1 MKPITRVFFL
11 ILVTLLLNA
20 CASQQ
25 PSLQQPNVDEQTSRL
40 ASLNTWLIEGKI
52 AFRGP
57 SNNNSGYLKWQQTN
71 DSYAIRVHG
80 PLGQGNREINGNG
93 SYIELSLPAG
103 TVSSDQPE
111 QFLYEQTGWTLP
123 ISELRYWVKGLAA
136 PSLGITHIKQDI
148 YITKLSQNGWDISYS
163 KHQLINSVW
172 LPGKII
178 ISKDLYKVI
187 ILAKDWTLTN

>member
-1 MKPITRVFFL
+1 MKSITKIFFL

-80 PLGQGNREINGNG
+80 PLGQGNREISGNG
-93 SYIELSLPAG
+93 SYIELSLPDG

>member
-1 MKPITRVFFL
+1 MRPTTKVFF
-11 ILVTLLLNA
+11 IIVITFLLNA

-25 PSLQQPNVDEQTSRL
+25 PSLQQPNEDEQTKRL
-40 ASLNTWLIEGKI
+40 TSLNTWIIEGKI

-57 SNNNSGYLKWQQTN
+57 NNNNSGYLTWQQTN

-80 PLGQGNREINGNG
+80 PLGQGNREISGN
-93 SYIELSLPAG
+93 SDYIELSLPEG

-111 QFLYEQTGWTLP
+111 QFLYQQTGWTLP

-163 KHQLINSVW
+163 NHQLVDSVW
-172 LPGKII
+172 LPRKII
-178 ISKDLYKVI
+178 ISKDLHKVI
-187 ILAKDWTLTN
+187 ILAKEWTLTN

>member
-1 MKPITRVFFL
+1 MKPITKVFFL
-11 ILVTLLLNA
+11 IVTTFLLNA

-25 PSLQQPNVDEQTSRL
+25 PSLQQPNLDEQTSRL
-40 ASLNTWLIEGKI
+40 VSLTTWIIEGKI

-57 SNNNSGYLKWQQTN
+57 NNNNSGYLTWQLTN

-80 PLGQGNREINGNG
+80 PLGQGNREISGN
-93 SYIELSLPAG
+93 SDYIELSLPDG
-103 TVSSDQPE
+103 TVGSDQPE

-136 PSLGITHIKQDI
+136 PSLSITHIKKDI

-178 ISKDLYKVI
+178 ISKDLHKVI
-187 ILAKDWTLTN
+187 ILAKDWTLSN

>member
-1 MKPITRVFFL
+1 MKPITRVLFF
-11 ILVTLLLNA
+11 IVTAFLLNA
-20 CASQQ
+20 CASKQ
-25 PSLQQPNVDEQTSRL
+25 PSLQQPNADEQTSRL
-40 ASLNTWLIEGKI
+40 TSLNTWIIEGKI

-57 SNNNSGYLKWQQTN
+57 SNNNSGYLTWQQTN

-80 PLGQGNREINGNG
+80 PLGQGNREISGN
-93 SYIELSLPAG
+93 SDYIELSLPDG
-103 TVSSDQPE
+103 TVGSDQPE

-136 PSLGITHIKQDI
+136 PSLGITYIKQDI

-178 ISKDLYKVI
+178 ISKDLHKVI
-187 ILAKDWTLTN
+187 ILAKDWTLSN

>member
-1 MKPITRVFFL
+1 MRPTTKVFF
-11 ILVTLLLNA
+11 IIVITFLLNA

-25 PSLQQPNVDEQTSRL
+25 PSLQQPNEDEQTKRL
-40 ASLNTWLIEGKI
+40 TSLNTWIIEGKI

-57 SNNNSGYLKWQQTN
+57 NNNNSGYLTWQQTN

-80 PLGQGNREINGNG
+80 PLGQGNREISGN
-93 SYIELSLPAG
+93 SDYIELSLPEG

-111 QFLYEQTGWTLP
+111 QFLYQQTGWTLP

-163 KHQLINSVW
+163 NHQLVDSVW

-178 ISKDLYKVI
+178 ISKDLHKVI
-187 ILAKDWTLTN
+187 ILAKEWTLTN

>member
-1 MKPITRVFFL
+1 MRPTTKVFF
-11 ILVTLLLNA
+11 IIVITFLLNA

-25 PSLQQPNVDEQTSRL
+25 LSLQQPNEDEQTKRL
-40 ASLNTWLIEGKI
+40 TSLNTWIIEGKI

-57 SNNNSGYLKWQQTN
+57 NNNNSGYLTWQQTN

-80 PLGQGNREINGNG
+80 PLGQGNREISGN
-93 SYIELSLPAG
+93 SDYIELSLPEG

-111 QFLYEQTGWTLP
+111 QFLYQQTGWTLP

-163 KHQLINSVW
+163 NHQLVDSVW

-178 ISKDLYKVI
+178 ISKDLHKVI
-187 ILAKDWTLTN
+187 ILAKEWTLTN

>member
-1 MKPITRVFFL
+1 MKPVTKVFFL
-11 ILVTLLLNA
+11 IVTIFMLNA
-20 CASQQ
+20 CASQR
-25 PSLQQPNVDEQTSRL
+25 PALQQPNSDEQTRRL
-40 ASLNTWLIEGKI
+40 ASLNMWIIEGKI

-57 SNNNSGYLKWQQTN
+57 NNNNSGYLKWQQTN

-80 PLGQGNREINGNG
+80 PLGQGNREISGNGN
-93 SYIELSLPAG
+93 YIELSLPDG
-103 TVSSDQPE
+103 TLSSDQPE

-123 ISELRYWVKGLAA
+123 ISELRYWVKGLEA
-136 PSLGITHIKQDI
+136 PSLGITHIKKDI

-163 KHQLINSVW
+163 QHQLINSIW

-178 ISKDLYKVI
+178 ISKDLHKVI

>member
-1 MKPITRVFFL
+1 MKPIDKVFF
-11 ILVTLLLNA
+11 IIVMTFLLNA

-25 PSLQQPNVDEQTSRL
+25 LSLQQPNADEQTSRL
-40 ASLNTWLIEGKI
+40 TSLNTWLIEGKI

-57 SNNNSGYLKWQQTN
+57 NNNNSGYLKWQQTN

-80 PLGQGNREINGNG
+80 PLGQGNREISGNG
-93 SYIELSLPAG
+93 SYIELSLPNG
-103 TVSSDQPE
+103 TLSSDQPE
-111 QFLYEQTGWTLP
+111 QFLYQQTGWTLP

-136 PSLGITHIKQDI
+136 PGLGITYIKQDI
-148 YITKLSQNGWDISYS
+148 YITNLSQNGWDISYS

-178 ISKDLYKVI
+178 ISNDLHKVI